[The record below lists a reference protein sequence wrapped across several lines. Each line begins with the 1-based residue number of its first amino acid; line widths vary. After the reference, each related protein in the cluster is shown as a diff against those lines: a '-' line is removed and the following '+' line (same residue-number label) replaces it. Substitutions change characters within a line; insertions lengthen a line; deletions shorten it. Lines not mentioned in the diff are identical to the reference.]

1 MQIYIR
7 DSIFTCL
14 FPMDLMDVTASSSF
28 PTSSSTARWKYD
40 VFLSFRGE
48 DTRKTFTD
56 LIYDALRQK
65 GINTFKDDKDL
76 EKGETISQE
85 LSKAIEESR
94 SAIVILSKNYASS
107 TWCLDE
113 LTKII
118 HCKEEMGMRVLPVFY
133 DVEPSDVRK
142 QLGTFAQA
150 FIEHEERFKENI
162 EKVEKWR
169 AALSHVGNLAGWTVM
184 NR

>member
-1 MQIYIR
+1 
-7 DSIFTCL
+7 
-14 FPMDLMDVTASSSF
+14 MDLMDVTASSSF
-28 PTSSSTARWKYD
+28 PTYSSTARWKYD

-118 HCKEEMGMRVLPVFY
+118 HNKEEMGMRVLPVFY
-133 DVEPSDVRK
+133 DVEPSHVRK

-150 FIEHEERFKENI
+150 FTEHEERFKENI

-169 AALSHVGNLAGWTVM
+169 AALSHVSNLAGWTVM